1 MSSYNCCFLTSI
13 QISQKAGQVIWYSH
27 LLNNFP
33 QFVVIH
39 TVKSFG
45 IVNKAE
51 VDIFLELSCFFV
63 DPMDVGNLTSGSSA
77 FLNPAWTSGS
87 SQFTY
92 CWRITC
98 SPRDSQE
105 SSPTPQFKGINSSA
119 LSFLY
124 SPTFTS
130 IYDYWKNHSFVWT
143 NLCWQSNV
151 SAF

>member
-51 VDIFLELSCFFV
+51 VDIFLELSYFFV
-63 DPMDVGNLTSGSSA
+63 DPMDVGNLISGSSA
-77 FLNPAWTSGS
+77 FLNPA
-87 SQFTY
+87 
-92 CWRITC
+92 
-98 SPRDSQE
+98 
-105 SSPTPQFKGINSSA
+105 
-119 LSFLY
+119 
-124 SPTFTS
+124 
-130 IYDYWKNHSFVWT
+130 
-143 NLCWQSNV
+143 
-151 SAF
+151 